1 MKVNRIAVGTIFAT
15 SILTITLCLSY
26 AWFTVFKELN
36 SIVVSS
42 GDLKINSYEMTF
54 VRFNLASSDDYV
66 TYKDRYING
75 TLINTSISDGVV
87 GTDNGAFSLGLY
99 DPYAHHIYANDTDI
113 NGDFKTRLIIKF
125 SFEVAF
131 VRSFKVNIDVV
142 KNTAQDDTTVKYLSD
157 YVFFSTF
164 DETATFPTT
173 GTTYENLYNWV
184 SDETLGTKYSFAAG
198 ESSVG
203 IVNDDVISNSTFAL
217 TTTVTYYFYVDY
229 LADKIEDALSS
240 LEINTTE
247 NAVSLA
253 GNYVFKVGVEQYL
266 K

>member
-1 MKVNRIAVGTIFAT
+1 MLFR
-15 SILTITLCLSY
+15 
-26 AWFTVFKELN
+26 
-36 SIVVSS
+36 
-42 GDLKINSYEMTF
+42 
-54 VRFNLASSDDYV
+54 
-66 TYKDRYING
+66 
-75 TLINTSISDGVV
+75 
-87 GTDNGAFSLGLY
+87 
-99 DPYAHHIYANDTDI
+99 
-113 NGDFKTRLIIKF
+113 
-125 SFEVAF
+125 
-131 VRSFKVNIDVV
+131 
-142 KNTAQDDTTVKYLSD
+142 
-157 YVFFSTF
+157 
-164 DETATFPTT
+164 
-173 GTTYENLYNWV
+173 